1 MKLLTHYILIVLL
14 ISNYACQQQ
23 KPTANTNPI
32 VVSSTADSLIVDS
45 VEYDE
50 YIDSTDSYFE
60 LNEAILDTTAVGIN
74 FKIRTSYSKL
84 KAQIE
89 EQRGHFYNNYILLSD
104 SSEKQLFRD
113 SVARYITKI
122 LLNRIF
128 PHWYGTEWDYDG
140 ISEKPG
146 EGYIAC
152 GYFVS
157 TTLKH
162 IGFNLNRYKYAQQ
175 SGMIGAK
182 TLQMGL
188 PIKKFYPKEGIDIS
202 KTLVASLK
210 PGLYQVGL
218 SYHVGYLLI
227 RNNEAYFIH
236 SNYLYSGVMLERAA
250 DSEAFVSGIYV
261 ISDISFNDKLI
272 EKWILNDEIVIIHD

>member
-1 MKLLTHYILIVLL
+1 MKPIFSILIFFSINLFGEDFSDIV
-14 ISNYACQQQ
+14 Q
-23 KPTANTNPI
+23 K
-32 VVSSTADSLIVDS
+32 
-45 VEYDE
+45 
-50 YIDSTDSYFE
+50 IDK
-60 LNEAILDTTAVGIN
+60 
-74 FKIRTSYSKL
+74 KISYSIIKV
-84 KAQIE
+84 KIKKIKSKIDINKTTE
-89 EQRGHFYNNYILLSD
+89 ESLSILFTEILVD
-104 SSEKQLFRD
+104 
-113 SVARYITKI
+113 KI
-122 LLNRIF
+122 I
-128 PHWYGTEWDYDG
+128 PYWYGTEWSFEG
-140 ISEKPG
+140 HTTIPKK
-146 EGYIAC
+146 GYIAC